1 MIGQNSGSSLRS
13 RSFEP
18 RLRWI
23 ARPRSLWVGLLSLF
37 LVGVAAHSAAADE
50 PEPAA
55 PSNAVAPGAEPIKV
69 PGLTEEERDRE
80 AESIARSI
88 MSPFCPGRTISSCP
102 VAGPWRSDIRT
113 WVGEGVPP
121 DEIHRRLAAR
131 VPDHDLTGVPPN
143 ALGAALPLGLG
154 LLAVGALGFLL
165 RYLVRPRA
173 GASAAAAGSSNETK
187 PVPNGDASGA
197 RPTAEKPENW
207 DERIEQELDTL
218 EQ

>member
-1 MIGQNSGSSLRS
+1 MIGQDSGFSLQS

-18 RLRWI
+18 RLRRI
-23 ARPRSLWVGLLSLF
+23 ARTLWVGLLPLF
-37 LVGVAAHSAAADE
+37 LVGVAARSAAADE

-55 PSNAVAPGAEPIKV
+55 PSGAVAPGAEPIKV

-143 ALGAALPLGLG
+143 ALGAALPIGLG

-165 RYLVRPRA
+165 RYLIRPRT
-173 GASAAAAGSSNETK
+173 GAAAASSSNETK
-187 PVPNGDASGA
+187 PLPNGDASGA
-197 RPTAEKPENW
+197 RPAAEKPENW